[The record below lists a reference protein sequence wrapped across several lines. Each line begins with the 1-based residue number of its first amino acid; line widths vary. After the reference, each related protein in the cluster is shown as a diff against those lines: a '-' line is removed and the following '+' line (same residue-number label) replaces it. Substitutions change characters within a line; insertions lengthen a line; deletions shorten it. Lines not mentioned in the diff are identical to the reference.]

1 MELRDL
7 AVSKLDERGITIES
21 IAEITY
27 DLQKKYLE
35 DVTMGECIKMV
46 NEVIDKREVIHTIL
60 TGLAIDEVA
69 EKKLIDKE
77 ICDLICNDNKL
88 YGSDEILAL
97 GITNLFGSIA
107 LTNFGYADK
116 IKPGIIGV
124 VDKLGKEKKG
134 CYTFIDDILCA
145 IAASAASRLAHN
157 REINN

>member
-157 REINN
+157 RGINN